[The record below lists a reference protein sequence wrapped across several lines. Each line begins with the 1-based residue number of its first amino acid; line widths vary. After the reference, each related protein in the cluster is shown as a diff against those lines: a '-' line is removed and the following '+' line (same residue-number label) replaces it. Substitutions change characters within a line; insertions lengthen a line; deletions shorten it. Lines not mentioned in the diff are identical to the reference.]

1 MKALEGI
8 KVIDL
13 SKWLPGQYCGMVLGD
28 FGAEVIKIDDIA
40 GDVTRQFIPQKEK
53 DMSYWH
59 LALNRNKK
67 GMALDLRTKEGKEI
81 LRRLLLTADVVLEGY
96 RPGFMAKLGLD
107 YESIKRENPRLVY
120 CSITG
125 FGQTGKFKHKPA
137 HDLNIVGLAGITS
150 LDDADSACVADVQ
163 VSAIGGS
170 MNAVCGILLAL
181 FSRERTGQGQYVD
194 ISLYNTALSI
204 EATAASSL
212 WGCKETGAE
221 PFGRIAHY
229 YNIYRTKDGKYIT
242 VGTIEPKF
250 WQELCLLLGKEE
262 LGTRQFDFA
271 QGKEIREELSKA
283 FLTKTQQQWLDLIGD
298 KEFCVTPVCSLEEAL
313 ASELAGE
320 SGMLAER
327 EEDLGKVQ
335 YLQPA
340 IRLSA
345 TPGSIDRR
353 APRLG
358 EHREEILSALG
369 YAAEEID
376 RLKKEH
382 II

>member
-1 MKALEGI
+1 M
-8 KVIDL
+8 
-13 SKWLPGQYCGMVLGD
+13 
-28 FGAEVIKIDDIA
+28 
-40 GDVTRQFIPQKEK
+40 
-53 DMSYWH
+53 
-59 LALNRNKK
+59 
-67 GMALDLRTKEGKEI
+67 
-81 LRRLLLTADVVLEGY
+81 
-96 RPGFMAKLGLD
+96 
-107 YESIKRENPRLVY
+107 
-120 CSITG
+120 
-125 FGQTGKFKHKPA
+125 
-137 HDLNIVGLAGITS
+137 
-150 LDDADSACVADVQ
+150 
-163 VSAIGGS
+163 
-170 MNAVCGILLAL
+170 
-181 FSRERTGQGQYVD
+181 
-194 ISLYNTALSI
+194 
-204 EATAASSL
+204 
-212 WGCKETGAE
+212 
-221 PFGRIAHY
+221 
-229 YNIYRTKDGKYIT
+229 
-242 VGTIEPKF
+242 
-250 WQELCLLLGKEE
+250 LGKEE